1 MAWQTMPESPFIH
14 RLIHGD
20 SGTMTPNPKRLTDEE
35 LDAYAYH
42 ARAQA
47 DEPLASLVAELQAR
61 RRTARQTDAWR
72 PFAIVVLASSQV
84 DLLPPL
90 LVAGGGPCLVIAPEG
105 THLPDVV
112 ADGAQGWALET
123 YDPSQPL
130 ELRQVLQ
137 TYGIGL

>member
-1 MAWQTMPESPFIH
+1 VT
-14 RLIHGD
+14 
-20 SGTMTPNPKRLTDEE
+20 RLTDEE

-61 RRTARQTDAWR
+61 RHTARQTGR
-72 PFAIVVLASSQV
+72 LATV
-84 DLLPPL
+84 CHR
-90 LVAGGGPCLVIAPEG
+90 GPGVGTKLACCRHCCRLAAADRVLVIAPEG
-105 THLPDVV
+105 TQLPDVSN
-112 ADGAQGWALET
+112 GAQGWALET

>member
-1 MAWQTMPESPFIH
+1 VT
-14 RLIHGD
+14 
-20 SGTMTPNPKRLTDEE
+20 RLTDEE

-61 RRTARQTDAWR
+61 RHTARQTDAWR
-72 PFAIVVLASSQV
+72 PFAIVVLASEQAG
-84 DLLPPL
+84 LLPPL
-90 LVAGGGPCLVIAPEG
+90 LSAGGGGPVLVIAPEG
-105 THLPDVV
+105 TQLPDVSN
-112 ADGAQGWALET
+112 GAQGWALET
-123 YDPSQPL
+123 YDPAQPL